1 MGSERL
7 VSLPTREQSVL
18 NSMDHSLEARDPV
31 LASMF
36 AIFTRLTW
44 DDGPP
49 YTERLARAP
58 NYVLLML
65 RAAVRWAR
73 ASAAIPISLAAG
85 LMAAII
91 ALGIATSAGPACPS
105 AASTNHA
112 GQSRFAS
119 CRSTTTGPPK

>member
-1 MGSERL
+1 MA
-7 VSLPTREQSVL
+7 
-18 NSMDHSLEARDPV
+18 ARDPG

-36 AIFTRLTW
+36 AIFTRLTR
-44 DDGPP
+44 DEGPP
-49 YTERLARAP
+49 PTERLARGP
-58 NYVLLML
+58 TPLLVVL
-65 RAAVRWAR
+65 RASVRWAR
-73 ASAAIPISLAAG
+73 ATSAIPIVLVAG

-119 CRSTTTGPPK
+119 CRSTTNGLPK